1 MHKCLQIFNNAFSSS
16 ACFYAFVRV
25 LAPNFRLIPDFP
37 RQPFLTIS
45 YNGYV
50 YETFG
55 ISKRFLVNLQ
65 LLIIQA
71 ETLDNLLTAKCF
83 IYDVVRWPLL
93 FLNLSVSILAYCL
106 LVRALERDGLEGS
119 FGIFGLRASI
129 VGMPNVPEAK
139 GRCGVA

>member
-1 MHKCLQIFNNAFSSS
+1 MAHN
-16 ACFYAFVRV
+16 
-25 LAPNFRLIPDFP
+25 D
-37 RQPFLTIS
+37 
-45 YNGYV
+45 YV

-55 ISKRFLVNLQ
+55 ISEHLSVKLQQFLMRAKT
-65 LLIIQA
+65 I
-71 ETLDNLLTAKCF
+71 DNSLNAKCF

>member
-1 MHKCLQIFNNAFSSS
+1 MLG
-16 ACFYAFVRV
+16 
-25 LAPNFRLIPDFP
+25 
-37 RQPFLTIS
+37 
-45 YNGYV
+45 NGYV

-55 ISKRFLVNLQ
+55 ISKHLSVKLQ
-65 LLIIQA
+65 VLLIRA
-71 ETLDNLLTAKCF
+71 ETLDNPLTAKCF

>member
-1 MHKCLQIFNNAFSSS
+1 MTA
-16 ACFYAFVRV
+16 
-25 LAPNFRLIPDFP
+25 
-37 RQPFLTIS
+37 
-45 YNGYV
+45 NGYV

-119 FGIFGLRASI
+119 FGIFGLRASLA
-129 VGMPNVPEAK
+129 GMPNVPESEGKVCVWAIIPIPPQF
-139 GRCGVA
+139 